1 MGWQNIK
8 RLIERA
14 GVEDG
19 PIDLGANGFKADTIK
34 ESTASAG
41 ISVTNATNFAS
52 TVKVTGALNCVSTIT
67 VNGAASFVGNVAV
80 AAGKVVTLADNA
92 NIAVNNTTGT
102 VIATNN
108 AQKLGFWGAT
118 PVVQQAA
125 LTNVAND
132 ANSNIN
138 AVIQR
143 VNAISTS
150 LHNVGIIA

>member
-19 PIDLGANGFKADTIK
+19 PIDLGANGFKADKIK

-52 TVKVTGALNCVSTIT
+52 TVKVTGATNLVST
-67 VNGAASFVGNVAV
+67 VAV
-80 AAGKVVTLADNA
+80 GGTITLADNA

-138 AVIQR
+138 TVIQR